1 MKLKTFSTG
10 LILAGLAL
18 LAISWLLI
26 QTGPMHR

>member
-1 MKLKTFSTG
+1 MKLKPLSTG

-26 QTGPMHR
+26 QAAPMHG

>member
-1 MKLKTFSTG
+1 VKLKPVSAG

-26 QTGPMHR
+26 QASPMHG